1 MSGGMTAQCPDAS
14 WALESTTANW
24 LLAVSYSRWD
34 KKSCC
39 LLEDCNPPIQSCT
52 SAQKP
57 VFTEESQL
65 PVLASEHS
73 TLTPSAQE
81 AVLSHLRLPWT
92 YHVLASQRLAQHKWK
107 VKISSSPPLWH
118 FFALPSI
125 ATCLPG
131 PRESSSNRYD
141 LSPKSQPLHSWLRI
155 WRGCSPRQLPAEH
168 ILHCGSQEE
177 RADSHKCCL

>member
-24 LLAVSYSRWD
+24 SLAVSYSRRD

-81 AVLSHLRLPWT
+81 AVLSHMRLPWT
-92 YHVLASQRLAQHKWK
+92 YQNMKRMQSKAAPSGAHPALWKSRREGWPPQVL
-107 VKISSSPPLWH
+107 PLITAWWM
-118 FFALPSI
+118 S
-125 ATCLPG
+125 
-131 PRESSSNRYD
+131 ESS
-141 LSPKSQPLHSWLRI
+141 QLRFY
-155 WRGCSPRQLPAEH
+155 LV
-168 ILHCGSQEE
+168 L
-177 RADSHKCCL
+177 